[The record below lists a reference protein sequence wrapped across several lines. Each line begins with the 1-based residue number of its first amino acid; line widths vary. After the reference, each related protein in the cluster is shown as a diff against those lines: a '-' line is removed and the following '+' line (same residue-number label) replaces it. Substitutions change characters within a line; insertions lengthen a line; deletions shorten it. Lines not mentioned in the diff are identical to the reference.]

1 MSNVALPNSFQHPNI
16 LIDKLAYFLTP
27 EEEKVLNKAVREIL
41 GWQDKVE
48 NRRARIAISIF
59 VEGKFKKDL
68 PKTEENRLAYGC
80 GLSENTVRQVLKSL
94 HTFGILTR
102 VGEANRDG
110 QEYELQLDGGAI
122 DWLNLQKRKDE
133 KQNKNKYRTETA
145 RELNPLNNG
154 VLSDSTPGQNG
165 VQCDSIPP
173 VLSDSRGGVLSGE
186 GKETHSQTHSQTQ
199 ILPNGNSGE
208 TPQEAEGQEDSKKW
222 DNANKKIV
230 GDKFFELTHLKKP
243 TNKKTVGAWWGWL
256 YEIFELANKDPTETC
271 RIMAVVVEDMQRKH
285 LTISSPKSL
294 HWGARAVTSGQ
305 SLNRTQ
311 KNGRNQPK
319 NKPAAERGPISPEEW
334 KRMVEST

>member
-48 NRRARIAISIF
+48 TRRARIAISIF

-68 PKTEENRLAYGC
+68 PKVEENRLAYGC

-110 QEYELQLDGGAI
+110 QEYELQLNERAI
-122 DWLNLQKRKDE
+122 DWAELQKRRDE

-154 VLSDSTPGQNG
+154 VLSDSTPKQNG
-165 VQCDSIPP
+165 VQCDNTPL
-173 VLSDSRGGVLSGE
+173 VLSDSRGGG
-186 GKETHSQTHSQTQ
+186 
-199 ILPNGNSGE
+199 
-208 TPQEAEGQEDSKKW
+208 
-222 DNANKKIV
+222 
-230 GDKFFELTHLKKP
+230 
-243 TNKKTVGAWWGWL
+243 TV
-256 YEIFELANKDPTETC
+256 
-271 RIMAVVVEDMQRKH
+271 R
-285 LTISSPKSL
+285 
-294 HWGARAVTSGQ
+294 
-305 SLNRTQ
+305 
-311 KNGRNQPK
+311 
-319 NKPAAERGPISPEEW
+319 
-334 KRMVEST
+334 